1 MSLNSIF
8 CLGAID
14 ATEFEIRQPLN
25 QLPSYTS
32 RKCKT
37 TIKLQIV
44 STHDLEII
52 DAAVGFPGSIGD
64 ARVLR
69 LSPLSRA
76 LGAKL
81 VRSNYHIL
89 GDTAYPLRQHL
100 LVPFRNNHEL
110 EDHEMAFNRALK
122 SDRQVVERAFG
133 LLKMKWRRL
142 KFLDYFRMR
151 YAHRTLL
158 VCCCFHNFGLRHD
171 NWLDDAPDV
180 ELDDEEDPDYEFDE
194 ERETEEGLQKRQFIA
209 EQFIV

>member
-1 MSLNSIF
+1 MMPGTKSGGGAEKDKHSAENDKNSAENDEIEVPKKSAETGGNHRF
-8 CLGAID
+8 IVWPREERYLELSENFQIVDSLGAID

-89 GDTAYPLRQHL
+89 GDTAYP
-100 LVPFRNNHEL
+100 
-110 EDHEMAFNRALK
+110 
-122 SDRQVVERAFG
+122 FG
-133 LLKMKWRRL
+133 NICS
-142 KFLDYFRMR
+142 FLF
-151 YAHRTLL
+151 AITT
-158 VCCCFHNFGLRHD
+158 N
-171 NWLDDAPDV
+171 
-180 ELDDEEDPDYEFDE
+180 
-194 ERETEEGLQKRQFIA
+194 
-209 EQFIV
+209 

>member
-1 MSLNSIF
+1 MAKRRKILRALRKFSNCGQSRGYR
-8 CLGAID
+8 CHK
-14 ATEFEIRQPLN
+14 FEIRPPLN
-25 QLPSYTS
+25 QLPFYTS

-44 STHDLEII
+44 STHALEII

-64 ARVLR
+64 ARVFR

-110 EDHEMAFNRALK
+110 ENH
-122 SDRQVVERAFG
+122 
-133 LLKMKWRRL
+133 
-142 KFLDYFRMR
+142 
-151 YAHRTLL
+151 
-158 VCCCFHNFGLRHD
+158 
-171 NWLDDAPDV
+171 
-180 ELDDEEDPDYEFDE
+180 
-194 ERETEEGLQKRQFIA
+194 
-209 EQFIV
+209 